1 MVKNP
6 HVNSGDMGSIPGSG
20 RSLGQGNG
28 NTLQYSSL
36 GNPMDR
42 EAQWATAHGV
52 TKSRTQLSTHIQ
64 PSVATNPADPSC
76 LGFSPP
82 ELFFKPIC
90 DALIQ
95 QPQGTNPPIFEALG
109 PTKKQ

>member
-42 EAQWATAHGV
+42 GAWQAAVHASPSW
-52 TKSRTQLSTHIQ
+52 TQLIDRITTMLSL
-64 PSVATNPADPSC
+64 PFLVYS
-76 LGFSPP
+76 L
-82 ELFFKPIC
+82 
-90 DALIQ
+90 AL
-95 QPQGTNPPIFEALG
+95 PQGYKLIEKNYFSSIHTGVPHR
-109 PTKKQ
+109 